1 MTYHNS
7 AANGAP
13 YMYGIGVFCS
23 ETHREKLGQKNT
35 KNTEAWRKYKE
46 RCEMKYPAIKEHHL
60 YNKTYKSGKHF
71 FGRYVC
77 VYVLRDL
84 HAKRLCKEH
93 PQKIYVNRLGLSVTK
108 KVGGAVARS
117 RAKRIIRAGYS
128 CVQKDLRT
136 GFLIVIS
143 ARPEIVGQ
151 KSTAI
156 AKELRYA
163 FSKLDMFKV
172 NETERINI
180 GSAQGTEK

>member
-1 MTYHNS
+1 M
-7 AANGAP
+7 
-13 YMYGIGVFCS
+13 
-23 ETHREKLGQKNT
+23 GQKT
-35 KNTEAWRKYKE
+35 KHTEAWRKYKE

-84 HAKRLCKEH
+84 HAKRLCREH

-108 KVGGAVARS
+108 KVGGAVKRS

-128 CVQKDLRT
+128 CVQKDLKT

-156 AKELRYA
+156 ARELRYA
-163 FSKLDMFKV
+163 FSKLEMLKENV
-172 NETERINI
+172 TERKNI
-180 GSAQGTEK
+180 GSAQKNTDKK